1 MGCSELFWCHCK
13 GKVCTYVVF
22 TGFVDADLSFG
33 LLWATWMLLLWGSA
47 WSTSTVSPSAW
58 STTRSRSSKLGSAP
72 EITLYLKIYL
82 FRLHYCFVFL
92 MLIVVALSLFNIQL
106 RRMRGS
112 INFFVSVL
120 LSVTDDEFMVM
131 SGNWKV
137 LRCSITTFKTFLAP
151 RQWWA
156 AAPRRPGPVRWCA

>member
-13 GKVCTYVVF
+13 GKVCTHVVF
-22 TGFVDADLSFG
+22 TVVVVDPDLSFG

-72 EITLYLKIYL
+72 EITLYLKIYF

-92 MLIVVALSLFNIQL
+92 MLIVVAQSLVNIQL

-120 LSVTDDEFMVM
+120 LSDYWHIYGHVGKLKSSSVF
-131 SGNWKV
+131 NNN
-137 LRCSITTFKTFLAP
+137 F
-151 RQWWA
+151 
-156 AAPRRPGPVRWCA
+156 

>member
-1 MGCSELFWCHCK
+1 MKIVWSRQVFTEQTDICIYWAPVGAK
-13 GKVCTYVVF
+13 NTCTYMYIVYVF
-22 TGFVDADLSFG
+22 KFH
-33 LLWATWMLLLWGSA
+33 
-47 WSTSTVSPSAW
+47 
-58 STTRSRSSKLGSAP
+58 
-72 EITLYLKIYL
+72 
-82 FRLHYCFVFL
+82 LHFCFVFL
-92 MLIVVALSLFNIQL
+92 RLVVVAQSFVNIQL

-156 AAPRRPGPVRWCA
+156 AAPRRPGPVRWCAWWWWGPWPVTEIICRHKIFRIFDTGHI